1 MSGNKV
7 GLQKTLLRTEAP
19 GNSVLSDKRPSF
31 CDRKI
36 STLTQHS
43 DAEGGGSIVH
53 QFIKRPVGNFIKSC
67 EISDLVP
74 LPLEYSLFY
83 PHQSLIFC

>member
-7 GLQKTLLRTEAP
+7 GLQETLLRTEAP